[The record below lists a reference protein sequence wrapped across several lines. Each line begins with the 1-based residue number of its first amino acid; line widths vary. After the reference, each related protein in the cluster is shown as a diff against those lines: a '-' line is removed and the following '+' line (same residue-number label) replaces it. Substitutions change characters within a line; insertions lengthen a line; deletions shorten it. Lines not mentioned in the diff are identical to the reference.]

1 MLDASIRRLAAPSLD
16 TAARSLARTGLGA
29 DALTLAAFL
38 IGVLSILFYAFGLYA
53 GGLLF
58 FVLNRFLDGLDGAV
72 ARRVGITD
80 RGEFLDAALSW
91 LVLAAIPFAF
101 VLNAPLGALAAS
113 FMILGLLFVAVTELG
128 ARHILSGRRPA
139 DVVPAWFILVEK
151 SETAL
156 IIVIMTLLPW
166 ALSVFAYL
174 FGILCFV
181 SGGVRIA
188 AALVSSGSKAP

>member
-16 TAARSLARTGLGA
+16 GVARSLARTGLGP
-29 DALTLAAFL
+29 DVVTLAAFL
-38 IGVLSILFYAFGLYA
+38 IGVLSVLFYAFGLYA
-53 GGLLF
+53 GGLVF

-72 ARRVGITD
+72 AQRSGASE
-80 RGEFLDAALSW
+80 RGEFLDASLSW

-113 FMILGLLFVAVTELG
+113 FMILGLLFVVTTELG

-156 IIVIMTLLPW
+156 VIVIMTLLPW
-166 ALSVFAYL
+166 AFSVFAYL

-181 SGGVRIA
+181 SGGLRIA
-188 AALVSSGSKAP
+188 AALVSGGSKRP